1 MSEFGESGKGVLTM
15 IYRLS
20 SKFEE
25 LYYSADRPATPDGIM
40 QGGAEEGEFE
50 YQFEEQPLDLTWQ
63 HCRVFK
69 APILPEWRM
78 SRDLTIE
85 KNVKYPIEMPDFI
98 AWQGGIYVSDIV
110 KEIIEEVDEIG
121 HQFWPVSAFKCGKNG
136 VNKEALDKIYYRM
149 NMRRFVNIAFADTSA
164 SSLDFSPTETMME
177 DRYLSTVRSDQD
189 LRAIIESLPIWQ
201 HYGQT
206 RSKGRWKIYDHVIY
220 FSELLM
226 SELREAGINGVME
239 YSKYEGTKQEMV
251 GHV

>member
-1 MSEFGESGKGVLTM
+1 M

-20 SKFEE
+20 SKFDEFSYFSDWPE
-25 LYYSADRPATPDGIM
+25 VPDGIM
-40 QGGAEEGEFE
+40 QGGAEYGEYE
-50 YQFEEQPLDLTWQ
+50 RRFEEQPLDATWQ
-63 HCRVFK
+63 HCRIFK

-78 SRDLTIE
+78 SRDITIQ

-98 AWQGGIYVSDIV
+98 VWQGGIYVSDIV
-110 KEIIEEVDEIG
+110 KEIIEEIDDFG

-149 NMRRFVNIAFADTSA
+149 NMRRFVNIDFADTPA
-164 SSLDFSPTETMME
+164 SGLDFSPNETMME
-177 DRYLSTVRSDQD
+177 DRYLSTVRSDQE
-189 LRAIIESLPIWQ
+189 LRANMENLPIWQ

-206 RSKGRWKIYDHVIY
+206 RSKGRWQINDRVVYLN
-220 FSELLM
+220 ENLM
-226 SELREAGINGVME
+226 SEFQEAGISGIME